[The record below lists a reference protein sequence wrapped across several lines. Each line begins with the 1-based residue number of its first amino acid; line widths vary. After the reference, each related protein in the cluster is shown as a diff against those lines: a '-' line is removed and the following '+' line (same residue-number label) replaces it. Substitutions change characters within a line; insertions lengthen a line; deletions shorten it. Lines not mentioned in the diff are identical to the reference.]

1 MAEVVYTV
9 GTLPWQIVV
18 ADGVGVV
25 GVPTVGVTVTV
36 VEALAEGPLQ
46 PFAFTLTV
54 ALPEK
59 PDAHVTVPVV
69 PVPAIVFPEPV
80 TVQV

>member
-36 VEALAEGPLQ
+36 VEAEAGSRLSVMA
-46 PFAFTLTV
+46 V
-54 ALPEK
+54 AS
-59 PDAHVTVPVV
+59 DRR
-69 PVPAIVFPEPV
+69 
-80 TVQV
+80 